1 MSLNDLNNLSI
12 NFINEPFLNV
22 LVQGDPRVLSTWLS
36 ERSNQAE
43 INNYIVDGKTALST
57 AVMFAINSN
66 THRERN
72 LRIHCV
78 RVLLNQGADIYKINL
93 DDSSCFDLILKALN
107 NQPYH
112 SNQPD
117 TCLDKLA
124 KQQVSYLLECLK
136 RGSVSLKN
144 TAICYHPASHKLT
157 TPKFCDVSIMAN
169 LSQSELA
176 KSSRKIR
183 E

>member
-1 MSLNDLNNLSI
+1 MSLNDLNDINNINNLNI
-12 NFINEPFLNV
+12 NFINEPFLGV
-22 LVQGDPRVLSTWLS
+22 LIQGDPRVLQTWLS
-36 ERSNQAE
+36 EKSKQSE
-43 INNYIVDGKTALST
+43 INSYVVDGKTALSA

-78 RVLLNQGADIYKINL
+78 RVLLNQGADITKNNL
-93 DDSSCFDLILKALN
+93 DDSSCFDLILKALSN
-107 NQPYH
+107 KPYHANQP
-112 SNQPD
+112 S

-136 RGSVSLKN
+136 RGSVNLKN

-169 LSQSELA
+169 LNQSR
-176 KSSRKIR
+176 SR
-183 E
+183 